1 MRYFVFSD
9 FVQPFFFG
17 GKYNFSSSVNIQK
30 QIIST
35 TFAQYYLAFSTE
47 NIIGALSL
55 FAIVMLYF
63 PKPHDIYN

>member
-1 MRYFVFSD
+1 MLSIDICKKSLKTKNILLQNKKYF
-9 FVQPFFFG
+9 
-17 GKYNFSSSVNIQK
+17 NTE

-47 NIIGALSL
+47 DIIGALSL

-63 PKPHDIYN
+63 PKPHNIYK